1 MKTIIATI
9 KPIHLGNIRRGVKT
23 IEVRKII
30 PGWTY
35 PFKVLCCES
44 GSGGQIKAE
53 FVCRG
58 VIDIYPHEKLEYDE
72 LLKMCCISESEMKEY
87 CGDKKRLYGWC
98 ISDMIDYC
106 STKGYRIRDIS
117 EFGLKRAPQ
126 SWCYVK
132 EEYLDTKQKE

>member
-23 IEVRKII
+23 IEARKNF
-30 PGWTY
+30 PNYPT

-44 GSGGQIKAE
+44 GSGGRIKAE
-53 FVCRG
+53 FTCDN
-58 VIDIYPHEKLEYDE
+58 VITLWRNEETLNKL
-72 LLKMCCISESEMKEY
+72 CITGKEFDDY
-87 CGDKKRLYGWC
+87 KADKINIYGWC
-98 ISDMIDYC
+98 ISNMIDYC
-106 STKGYRIRDIS
+106 STKGYRVRNIS

-132 EEYLDTKQKE
+132 EEYLDT